1 MFMLHFQFKT
11 FRGKFTIK
19 IIIMELISIENK
31 CQKNMGMGAFVKM
44 YRKENPIVTHLK
56 RVT

>member
-1 MFMLHFQFKT
+1 
-11 FRGKFTIK
+11 
-19 IIIMELISIENK
+19 MELISIENK